1 MQPIMTTEELNAFL
15 ASHFPQV
22 SGPQDGM
29 SVTQIGAGHATLR
42 LEATDK
48 HLRPGGTVSGPSMFL
63 LADVAAYVA
72 ILAHIGPVALAVTT
86 NMTINF
92 MRKPEPGPLLGK
104 ASLLKLGKRL
114 AVCEIALVSEREAE
128 REGEAELA
136 AHAVATYSIPPR

>member
-29 SVTQIGAGHATLR
+29 SVTQVGPGHATLR
-42 LEATDK
+42 LEATDR

-63 LADVAAYVA
+63 LADVAAYIA

-114 AVCEIALVSEREAE
+114 AVCEIALVSEREAA
-128 REGEAELA
+128 RAGETELA